1 MRYSFVHTSHHV
13 RPYLHKVKLKF
24 DVFRH
29 VRTFS
34 TADKPTV
41 VEESTKTHPSTN
53 DKRQCFDDMV
63 EFRKKE
69 ARSSV
74 VVQVGNPLKSAALVN
89 QVCSRHGNVSNLFH
103 YTHKDKELLLLE
115 FDSELSAVNLLASC
129 SHNNNVKVIPAA
141 SPFLWLKAMPSESSA
156 SMSARFPLIMKEDN
170 LANDNLEELL
180 SNAKSISEQMII
192 LEDQT
197 RLSEIGHR
205 LRWITC
211 VQIERML
218 SGLFPSLQVLPF
230 GSFVNGCGRNGCD
243 LDMAVS
249 LDGHC
254 GTEPLEVKS
263 PLIFQAKAAINNPRL
278 QTQRHIEV
286 FADILQN
293 FTTGCTQV
301 QRILQAR
308 VPIVK
313 FYHEFTGVDCDLS
326 MGSLTGVFMSELL
339 YLYDKIDWRF
349 RPLVT
354 AVRHWGAWARL
365 TDMVPGPRITNFT
378 LTLMVV
384 FFLQRRS
391 PAILPTLSEM
401 IKLARPQVDT
411 RQTNDVDCTF
421 LRDPAMFQERGKLN
435 QESLEDLFVEFL
447 RFIESFDFNERSVSI
462 ITGTALRKFDS
473 KPLYVQN
480 PLERELNVGRNVNVK
495 ELTRVVME
503 ARNALYILETQE
515 DQGPANWGLLALPR
529 AERVRRLNPKSSHH
543 NHVPQIDMKDLF
555 STDTDDEIDDF
566 IEAKVSKGDV
576 FLQTI
581 SPFTAAHSQTKP
593 SATETRPASGLNTLN
608 GFIKQVQLNTGLAV
622 NKSPKNLPLKSEK
635 NRKPIE
641 KQKRK

>member
-1 MRYSFVHTSHHV
+1 MRYSFVHTSHHI

-24 DVFRH
+24 DAFRH

-41 VEESTKTHPSTN
+41 VEETTKTYPSTN
-53 DKRQCFDDMV
+53 DQKQCFDEMV
-63 EFRKKE
+63 ECRKKE

-74 VVQVGNPLKSAALVN
+74 VVQVGNPSKSAALVN
-89 QVCSRHGNVSNLFH
+89 QVCSRHGNVANLFH

-156 SMSARFPLIMKEDN
+156 SVSARFPPVIREEN
-170 LANDNLEELL
+170 LANDNLEDLL

-249 LDGHC
+249 LDGNC
-254 GTEPLEVKS
+254 GSEPLEVKS

-384 FFLQRRS
+384 FFMQRRS
-391 PAILPTLSEM
+391 PAILPTLGEM

-421 LRDPAMFQERGKLN
+421 LRDPSMFQERGKLN
-435 QESLEDLFVEFL
+435 EESLEDLFIEFL

-480 PLERELNVGRNVNVK
+480 PLERELNVSRNVNLK

-529 AERVRRLNPKSSHH
+529 AERVRRLNPKTSHY
-543 NHVPQIDMKDLF
+543 NYVTQIDMKDLF
-555 STDTDDEIDDF
+555 SNDTDDEIDDLV
-566 IEAKVSKGDV
+566 EVKLSKSEV
-576 FLQTI
+576 NPQTT
-581 SPFTAAHSQTKP
+581 SPFAAAHNQTKP
-593 SATETRPASGLNTLN
+593 AATESRPVSSLNAMN

-622 NKSPKNLPLKSEK
+622 NSPKNLPLKSEK
-635 NRKPIE
+635 NRKAIE